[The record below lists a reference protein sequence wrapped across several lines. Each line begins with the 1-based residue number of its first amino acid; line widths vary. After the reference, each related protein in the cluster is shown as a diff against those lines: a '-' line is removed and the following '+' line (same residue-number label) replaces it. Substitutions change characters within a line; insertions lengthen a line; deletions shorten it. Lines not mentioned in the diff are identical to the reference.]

1 MAKLK
6 LYSALALIVM
16 ILIVVLQNTEQVDT
30 QLLFVTISM
39 PRAALLAVTLL
50 VGFAA
55 GILVAVSLVKPS
67 GKDH

>member
-67 GKDH
+67 GKDY